1 MEKLLILGLEQEMYK
16 MCPGHL
22 SYWTVRKS
30 PKTTRV
36 VSKDSEAKEEALL
49 GKRWKI
55 LRTSKNKKVQ
65 LTET

>member
-1 MEKLLILGLEQEMYK
+1 MCK

-22 SYWTVRKS
+22 SYWTVRKL

-36 VSKDSEAKEEALL
+36 VSKDSEAKEESLL
-49 GKRWKI
+49 GKRRKI
-55 LRTSKNKKVQ
+55 LRGSKNKKVQ